1 MAALA
6 PPLVTAVRADT
17 PWNSRARRIE
27 CVARLTR
34 PLTPAEIR
42 GMSRFPEFTVKGD
55 SVRYSCRPEEAE
67 ECEKR
72 LASLLLECAT
82 GGAGRRPLRPV

>member
-1 MAALA
+1 
-6 PPLVTAVRADT
+6 
-17 PWNSRARRIE
+17 
-27 CVARLTR
+27 
-34 PLTPAEIR
+34 
-42 GMSRFPEFTVKGD
+42 MSRFPEFTVKGD